1 MNELRKFSL
10 KYFFAG
16 TLTAAFLLLL
26 TWEAGA
32 GYVRDRNFY
41 SALTTADTTPVKKTD
56 SLPARDTIPKDTIPA
71 KQTDT
76 IPVKQRT
83 DSLLNGD
90 TVLRRDSVVTDT
102 FSLKLSKDSLDAPV
116 YYEA

>member
-16 TLTAAFLLLL
+16 TLTAAFLLII

-41 SALTTADTTPVKKTD
+41 SALTTSDTVPVKKTD
-56 SLPARDTIPKDTIPA
+56 SLSSHDTTTTDTIPA

-76 IPVKQRT
+76 IPVKQKR
-83 DSLLNGD
+83 DSLLIGNGD
-90 TVLRRDSVVTDT
+90 SVLRRDSVVTDT
-102 FSLKLSKDSLDAPV
+102 FSLKL
-116 YYEA
+116 